1 MPIQGRPI
9 GAPHLVL
16 VLQNLLKKR
25 TQREKKLTKN
35 TVRSWG
41 HLTYTTSG
49 GSAQHRDEGRLS
61 IKKRSWRNALKPSAS
76 YSESWTPPELS
87 QGPEVENMERLFK
100 KEKGENMFRLAYD
113 TEWDVFELALTRW
126 WSLHS
131 LLTWCKRQFTFTPAV
146 QRASSLEYASTLVSS
161 LIVHDTS
168 TRNLFRKFR
177 ITTPRIE
184 YGIFEIF
191 DDPKLPFLYWPVEP
205 VIHCGSEMLM
215 LRKFDGNCFVNLE
228 RNQSTNC
235 FPKI

>member
-87 QGPEVENMERLFK
+87 QGPE
-100 KEKGENMFRLAYD
+100 GQ
-113 TEWDVFELALTRW
+113 
-126 WSLHS
+126 S
-131 LLTWCKRQFTFTPAV
+131 TFTPAV